1 MIEISFLHIGKNA
14 GTQVKYV
21 AKNLLKKGIKIKF
34 YNHKVKLHEL
44 PIETK
49 YFFSIREPASRFIS
63 GFYSRKRKGMPRLY
77 SEWSLHEKM
86 AFKDFEHANN
96 LAENLFSTDI
106 KGISALSAIKSISH
120 TGMQQID
127 YFWRAAYF
135 QIQPPIAII
144 RQEYFEEDMQKLL
157 IRIGVETKISTL
169 VTDDNIQSHKNDYS
183 EIPPLSELARNN
195 LKKWY
200 VQDYMFYEYCEE
212 WIKQKNL
219 NNI

>member
-1 MIEISFLHIGKNA
+1 M
-14 GTQVKYV
+14 
-21 AKNLLKKGIKIKF
+21 
-34 YNHKVKLHEL
+34 HEL
-44 PIETK
+44 PKETK
-49 YFFSIREPASRFIS
+49 YFFSIREPASRFIA
-63 GFYSRKRKGMPRLY
+63 GFYSRKWKGMPRLY
-77 SEWSLHEKM
+77 SEWSLHERI

-106 KGISALSAIKSISH
+106 KGISARSAIKSISH
-120 TGMQQID
+120 TGMQQIY

-135 QIQPPIAII
+135 QIQPPIAIV

-183 EIPPLSELARNN
+183 ETPPLSELARNN